1 MQTQISISFV
11 VCHLLTRCHS
21 TLPCLFAANG
31 NTDACMLLVKAGA
44 STRVTDAQGQTP
56 LQAAI
61 AAGQQETVKFLTSVD
76 QGPREKRPR
85 EESPEEVTPAPPAQ
99 RTRTVEEDVVSSPMQ
114 TDEDDDDE
122 VEEVVVV
129 VEKKKEEKKATI
141 APPKYEETPTNTS
154 KAKSKTAAA
163 VVTKGK
169 AIAPAPAP
177 PPPRATVVAPP
188 AAAATPLKAS
198 ASVSEAQLSAV
209 RAVLF
214 EAWRRDGDST
224 SMSAVTAE
232 LDRRRA
238 ANTLTADEL
247 DEALASLAH
256 DNAVMVT
263 SDGAVIRI

>member
-1 MQTQISISFV
+1 M
-11 VCHLLTRCHS
+11 

-177 PPPRATVVAPP
+177 PRAAVAIAPPPPRSTVVAPP
-188 AAAATPLKAS
+188 AAAAATPLKAS

-224 SMSAVTAE
+224 SVSAVTAE